1 MVQLLFFSLPIDKN
15 IKRRYN
21 AIMLIPSK
29 YIDLIDIS
37 YNSARGAVI

>member
-29 YIDLIDIS
+29 HIDLIDIS